1 MNGSRNKFGMT
12 EHMSWIIYSLIGI
25 LIGGVSDL
33 FRKLGSGLKD
43 PLFANL
49 VFQIGSCLTAIILY
63 VVLSR
68 KFEYN
73 SRSIGFAFVGG
84 ALISVFTLFSFKAL
98 SIGPGVST
106 VMPILRIGM
115 VSFVAVLGVLV
126 LKESLTMQKVF
137 GLLLSAAGIY
147 LLFK

>member
-1 MNGSRNKFGMT
+1 
-12 EHMSWIIYSLIGI
+12 MSWIVYSLIGI
-25 LIGGVSDL
+25 VIGGVSDL

-49 VFQIGSCLTAIILY
+49 VFQIGSCLTAIMLY
-63 VVLSR
+63 FILSR

-73 SRSIGFAFVGG
+73 PRSMSFAFIGG

-115 VSFVAVLGVLV
+115 VSLVAVLGVLV
-126 LKESLTMQKVF
+126 LKESLTMQKVV
-137 GLLLSAAGIY
+137 GLFLSAAGIY

>member
-1 MNGSRNKFGMT
+1 MT
-12 EHMSWIIYSLIGI
+12 TYMSWIIYSLIGI
-25 LIGGVSDL
+25 VIGGVSDL

>member
-1 MNGSRNKFGMT
+1 MT
-12 EHMSWIIYSLIGI
+12 WIIYSLIGI

-49 VFQIGSCLTAIILY
+49 VFQIGASSTAIIMYLL
-63 VVLSR
+63 LSR
-68 KFEYN
+68 KIEYN
-73 SRSIGFAFVGG
+73 PRSMSFAFIGG

-115 VSFVAVLGVLV
+115 VSLVAVLGVIV

-147 LLFK
+147 LLFR